1 MGLYADKALIEQKQH
16 ENFLQVLNEVY
27 FGRGPQ
33 INALFN
39 AYCDWREPFISKTKY
54 YTGGFKNVYNKDMQV
69 FREMVCKQFGFK
81 TFSYNVLPI
90 AEPNSFTLGSCLPF
104 VARNPNNIIIDKKN
118 GYRFKDNNI
127 VSSIVAVYPEL
138 AFSPEYSN
146 EENFAIFLHE
156 IGHNF
161 QRAANNTIFSLDSAA
176 ALINYFIFN
185 NFPGMIYND
194 YTYTVVNDIQNKL
207 SDIKVLSTIY
217 SCVSMIIYALSRCK
231 TFIQGWSNVL
241 LIPIGSILSFVYR
254 LESFLRS
261 IINLSA
267 IEGYYGE
274 RFADGFAASY
284 GFGEALSS
292 ALRKMD
298 TYITGEPTVD
308 DLINKAPIVGHI
320 MNAACLPGMMLCG
333 IIDVHPSTASR
344 CYSIIKDLKTDLND
358 PTLSPELKKQL
369 KKEIDSYENT
379 MHKFF
384 DVATKAENPR
394 ALPTI
399 IQKWMYEKGGDLKF
413 KISELPF
420 NKIGGFRAETN
431 KTRDYIKNDRY
442 IKTVKII

>member
-1 MGLYADKALIEQKQH
+1 MGIYADKLLIEQKQQD
-16 ENFLQVLNEVY
+16 NFMQVLNEVY
-27 FGRGPQ
+27 FGRTAS

-39 AYCDWREPFISKTKY
+39 AYCDWREPFISSTKY
-54 YTGGFKNVYNKDMQV
+54 YTGEYKNVYNKDMQT
-69 FREMVCKQFGFK
+69 FRDMVCKQFGFK

-90 AEPNSFTLGSCLPF
+90 AVPNSFTMSSFLPLSN
-104 VARNPNNIIIDKKN
+104 RTPDKIIIDKN
-118 GYRFKDNNI
+118 GYRFKDNTI

-138 AFSPEYSN
+138 IFNPEYSN

-161 QRAANNTIFSLDSAA
+161 QSAVNNTMFGLKGAEAIILAFMGS
-176 ALINYFIFN
+176 I
-185 NFPGMIYND
+185 PGLLYND
-194 YTYTVVNDIQNKL
+194 YTYTVVNAIQNKL

-217 SCVSMIIYALSRCK
+217 SCVSTIVYALTRCK

-241 LIPIGSILSFVYR
+241 LIPIGSVLSFVYR

-261 IINLSA
+261 IADLSA

-298 TYITGEPTVD
+298 TYITVEPTVD
-308 DLINKAPIVGHI
+308 DLINKAPIIGHI

-333 IIDVHPSTASR
+333 IIDVHPNTASR

-358 PTLSPELKKQL
+358 PSLSPELKKQL

-384 DVATKAENPR
+384 DVTIKADNPR

-420 NKIGGFRAETN
+420 NNIGGFRAETN

-442 IKTVKII
+442 SIKTAKII

>member
-1 MGLYADKALIEQKQH
+1 MGIYADKLLIEQKQQ
-16 ENFLQVLNEVY
+16 ENFMQVLNEVY
-27 FGRGPQ
+27 FGRGPK

-39 AYCDWREPFISKTKY
+39 AYCDWREPFISSTKY
-54 YTGGFKNVYNKDMQV
+54 YTGEYKNVYNKDMQV
-69 FREMVCKQFGFK
+69 FRDMVCKQFGFK

-90 AEPNSFTLGSCLPF
+90 AVPNSFTMSSFLPLSN
-104 VARNPNNIIIDKKN
+104 RTPDKIIIDKN
-118 GYRFKDNNI
+118 GYRFKDNTI
-127 VSSIVAVYPEL
+127 VSSIVAVFPEL
-138 AFSPEYSN
+138 IFNPEYSN

-161 QRAANNTIFSLDSAA
+161 QSAVNNTMFGLKGAEAIILAFMGS
-176 ALINYFIFN
+176 I
-185 NFPGMIYND
+185 PGLLYND
-194 YTYTVVNDIQNKL
+194 YTYTVVNAIQNKL

-217 SCVSMIIYALSRCK
+217 SCVSTIVYALTRCK
-231 TFIQGWSNVL
+231 TFIQGWSSVL
-241 LIPIGSILSFVYR
+241 LIPIGSVLSFVYR

-261 IINLSA
+261 IIDLSA

-298 TYITGEPTVD
+298 TYITVEPTVD
-308 DLINKAPIVGHI
+308 DLINKCPIVGHI

-358 PTLSPELKKQL
+358 PGLSPELKKQL

-431 KTRDYIKNDRY
+431 RTKDWIKNDNY
-442 IKTVKII
+442 TIKTAKII